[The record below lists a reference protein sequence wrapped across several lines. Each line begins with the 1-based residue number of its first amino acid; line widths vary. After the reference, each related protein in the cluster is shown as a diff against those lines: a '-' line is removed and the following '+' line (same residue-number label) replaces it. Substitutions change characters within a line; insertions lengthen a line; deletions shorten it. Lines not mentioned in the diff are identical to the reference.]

1 MDYSTT
7 SEPGKIMIEGNK
19 IKIGTSVG
27 SVYLDIVSY
36 DSHKNKNAIEIFS
49 SDDEGVHL
57 E

>member
-1 MDYSTT
+1 
-7 SEPGKIMIEGNK
+7 MIEGNK

-49 SDDEGVHL
+49 SVDEGLHL